1 MKQSLVRKDVKCDF
15 DPLNKR
21 FNILAIPDQTYS
33 QHILDLIMRAC
44 IILHNIIIDDE
55 KDVGYDDNY
64 YNVIFIVVPPVT
76 YETPTSLTTILK
88 SETHLTYELMF
99 LNI

>member
-15 DPLNKR
+15 DLLNKR

-64 YNVIFIVVPPVT
+64 YNVIFVVVPLVT
-76 YETPTSLTTILK
+76 YETPT
-88 SETHLTYELMF
+88 M
-99 LNI
+99 